1 MDTTLGSLRAHTHR
15 AKLDPTSLRPSK
27 SRKSRCQLASESPT
41 ADAKVKL
48 AISVPR
54 SMAQERK
61 GTRANRMPAE
71 IPPRPLDKPKCRS
84 KHSWH
89 GNRRLCHDGG
99 IKRTEN
105 GAQARE
111 ETYGPGCAEASP
123 FLQCFGGESAE

>member
-61 GTRANRMPAE
+61 GMRANRMPAE
-71 IPPRPLDKPKCRS
+71 IPPRPLRQNVNRS
-84 KHSWH
+84 AVVNTV
-89 GNRRLCHDGG
+89 GTEIGG
-99 IKRTEN
+99 SVTT
-105 GAQARE
+105 AV
-111 ETYGPGCAEASP
+111 
-123 FLQCFGGESAE
+123 